1 MAGMGMVDTVV
12 EVTEVEGEA
21 ELADLE
27 VAVEEDS
34 GDDGNGFYDNLAYLL
49 AFRAGS
55 WNTCTINAIK
65 MKRIQGFSRGQARNY
80 DVNIDRVGHLKIS
93 ISLETQLELIE
104 LF

>member
-1 MAGMGMVDTVV
+1 MVDTVV

-21 ELADLE
+21 EVADLE
-27 VAVEEDS
+27 LAVEEDS

-65 MKRIQGFSRGQARNY
+65 MKRIQGFHEAKQE
-80 DVNIDRVGHLKIS
+80 IMMLIS
-93 ISLETQLELIE
+93 IGWDISRSVFL
-104 LF
+104 